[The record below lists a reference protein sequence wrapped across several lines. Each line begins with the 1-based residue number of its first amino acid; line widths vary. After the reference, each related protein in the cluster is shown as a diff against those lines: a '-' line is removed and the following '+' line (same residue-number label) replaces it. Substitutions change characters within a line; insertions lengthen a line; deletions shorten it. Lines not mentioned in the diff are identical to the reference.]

1 MIRMRMRFCH
11 LLVAISFMLCNAAA
25 AQSISF
31 ESYYPNRAEQT
42 LVFEYTTSAEGAQQQ
57 TYGGTLTR
65 SPAAPETLGGVTY
78 QTVEHTTSGLPDYYP
93 RRWKSYHR
101 ETAEGLY
108 SGQLDDTGRLE
119 QYLELPASAEPG
131 EQWDVAS
138 EFWDSQAIYLVPRAE
153 TGAGTFEN
161 CIRVE
166 RLREDAASG
175 QTLTNTTTYCPGV
188 SAVHSTVEHIA
199 ADFRSVTEMRLVEI
213 RR

>member
-1 MIRMRMRFCH
+1 MRLHH
-11 LLVAISFMLCNAAA
+11 LLAAASFMLCNAAA
-25 AQSISF
+25 AQSMSF
-31 ESYYPNRAEQT
+31 EPYYPNRAEQT
-42 LVFEYTTSAEGAQQQ
+42 LVFDYTTSAEGAQQQ
-57 TYGGTLTR
+57 TYSGTLTR
-65 SPAAPETLGGVTY
+65 SPAAPESRGGVTY
-78 QTVEHTTSGLPDYYP
+78 QTVRHTTSGLPDYYP

-108 SGQLDDTGRLE
+108 SGQLDDNGRLE
-119 QYLELPASAEPG
+119 QHLEFPASAEPG
-131 EQWDVAS
+131 EEWNISS
-138 EFWDSQAIYLVPRAE
+138 EFWDSQAFYLVPRAE
-153 TGAGTFEN
+153 TEAGTFEN

-199 ADFRSVTEMRLVEI
+199 PEFRSVTEMRLKEI